1 MGVLFNLNTEPELMN
16 KVALSD
22 VINNVSD
29 SKMAPLP
36 EPVSKSTINVIK
48 SFKWTKTI
56 RNNNNDFLENNIP
69 SLSLREYY
77 VTQPGFVSNIQNI
90 LESFPGAI
98 TGLVT
103 GLSTAAGAALPDD
116 SIFSGLTSSFKNLMG
131 NIEQSSGYQDSV
143 GENIKTLGNIKSA
156 ATNIIKSIA
165 LNSSGIPTGDAA
177 YMKSY
182 ENIYGVLESR
192 FRYLIPYFAT
202 DWKSINNSWE
212 NVDMS
217 SASKY
222 TKSLSGALDIAK
234 QVTLG
239 FNIDYAKYY
248 KYGSNNPSTKLSF
261 YLDNTFDSFTNDA
274 NSYAQYQKN
283 WELIFLLLY
292 QNLPNRRNR
301 LFNDPPVIYKAT
313 VPGVF
318 TYLYSY
324 ISSISVECY
333 GNRQPLTVNLDVVG
347 PGARS
352 SSVKTLIP
360 EAFKVNLEI
369 TSLLPETKN
378 LFLHSLQDKIT
389 TSKE

>member
-22 VINNVSD
+22 VVNNVSD

-90 LESFPGAI
+90 LESFPAAI
-98 TGLVT
+98 SGLA
-103 GLSTAAGAALPDD
+103 TAADKAIPDD
-116 SIFSGLTSSFKNLMG
+116 SILGGITSAFKNLLG
-131 NIEQSSGYQDSV
+131 NIEQSTYQDSV
-143 GENIKTLGNIKSA
+143 GKNIRTI
-156 ATNIIKSIA
+156 TNAIQSVG
-165 LNSSGIPTGDAA
+165 LNSSGIPTGNAA

-182 ENIYGVLESR
+182 ENIYGVLESK

-202 DWKSINNSWE
+202 DWKNINNSWE
-212 NVDMS
+212 SVDMS
-217 SASKY
+217 NTLEIGKVPG
-222 TKSLSGALDIAK
+222 LSRVLNIAK

-389 TSKE
+389 TSKQ

>member
-22 VINNVSD
+22 VVNNVSD

-56 RNNNNDFLENNIP
+56 RNNNNDFLESNIP

-77 VTQPGFVSNIQNI
+77 VTQPGFVSNLQNI
-90 LESFPGAI
+90 LESFPAAI
-98 TGLVT
+98 SGL
-103 GLSTAAGAALPDD
+103 AAAVPED
-116 SIFSGLTSSFKNLMG
+116 SIFGGIVGSIKGLLG
-131 NIEQSSGYQDSV
+131 NIEQSSAYQDSL
-143 GENIKTLGNIKSA
+143 GEKIKTI
-156 ATNIIKSIA
+156 TNTIQSTGLK
-165 LNSSGIPTGDAA
+165 SSGIPTGNAA

-192 FRYLIPYFAT
+192 FRYLIPYFVT
-202 DWKSINNSWE
+202 DWKNISNSWE
-212 NVDMS
+212 SIDMS
-217 SASKY
+217 DKMG
-222 TKSLSGALDIAK
+222 KVPGLSRALDIAK
-234 QVTLG
+234 DVTLG

-274 NSYAQYQKN
+274 NGYAQYQKN

-324 ISSISVECY
+324 ISSLSVECY

-389 TSKE
+389 TSKQ